1 MTRDGRTVRFHPATG
16 LPQRRMNPLKP
27 LAVAAL
33 LASRLACAESYLES
47 SVGLFDSSSRCA
59 KLYTSVTGGPALVSC
74 QHRPMAIAFRVGHRW
89 SSGLG
94 MEAALLQTDDVRG
107 HFDEPNLRVTY
118 EKAYGPGT
126 YLEQFQRQSNQSV
139 ALAATYTWDLADRLS
154 AVAKIGWA
162 TSMSRSS
169 ITIRTDGRIP
179 DVEQTAFTTERTRS
193 RFYSGAELK
202 YRVTD
207 TAFATLS
214 FDLFTLGYDR
224 LYATDRGPSGLAA
237 RAKMFTVGVGTAF

>member
-1 MTRDGRTVRFHPATG
+1 MHPI
-16 LPQRRMNPLKP
+16 KP

-33 LASRLACAESYLES
+33 LASRLACAESYLEGA
-47 SVGLFDSSSRCA
+47 VGLFDSSSKCA
-59 KLYTSVTGGPALVSC
+59 RLYTSVAGGPVLIRC
-74 QHRPMAIAFRVGHRW
+74 EPRPTAAAFRVGHRW

-94 MEAALLQTDDVRG
+94 IEAAFLQTDDVRG
-107 HFDEPNLRVTY
+107 HFDEPNLRYTY

-126 YLEQFQRQSNQSV
+126 YREQLQRQSNQSV
-139 ALAATYTWDLADRLS
+139 ALAATYTWDLVDSLS

-162 TSMSRSS
+162 TSMSRAS

-179 DVEQTAFTTERTRS
+179 DIEQTAFTTERTRS
-193 RFYSGAELK
+193 RFYSGAELR

-224 LYATDRGPSGLAA
+224 RYATDRGPSGLAA